1 MAPVTIPP
9 TEEARTVFRRLGY
22 AISEEDSEF
31 VAERKWR
38 RVRVTPLCADD
49 AKKPESV
56 LGEESDEGLRLRC
69 FVTWM
74 QCTGELREY
83 LRSVKPPYD
92 WAIIGVEEDDD
103 EAFEVVHPD
112 TTLAPA

>member
-22 AISEEDSEF
+22 AIREEGSEF

-38 RVRVTPLCADD
+38 RVRVTPLCAED
-49 AKKPESV
+49 AREPEPV
-56 LGEESDEGLRLRC
+56 LGAESDEGLRLRC

-83 LRSVKPPYD
+83 LRSAKPPYD

-103 EAFEVVHPD
+103 DAFEVVHPD

>member
-22 AISEEDSEF
+22 AIAEDGSEF

-49 AKKPESV
+49 AREPEPV
-56 LGEESDEGLRLRC
+56 LSDETAGPRLRC

-83 LRSVKPPYD
+83 LQRVKPPYD
-92 WAIIGVEEDDD
+92 WAIIGIEEDDD
-103 EAFEVVHPD
+103 EAFEVVHPE

>member
-9 TEEARTVFRRLGY
+9 TEAARTVFRRLGY
-22 AISEEDSEF
+22 AISDEGNEF

-38 RVRVTPLCADD
+38 RVRVTPLCVDD
-49 AKKPESV
+49 ATDPASA
-56 LGEESDEGLRLRC
+56 LEGDDDGFRLRC

-74 QCTGELREY
+74 ECTGELREY
-83 LRSVKPPYD
+83 LRSAKPPYD
-92 WAIIGVEEDDD
+92 WAIIGIEDDD
-103 EAFEVVHPD
+103 DETFEVVHPD

>member
-9 TEEARTVFRRLGY
+9 TEEARNVFRRLGY
-22 AISEEDSEF
+22 AIDESGSEF

-49 AKKPESV
+49 ATEPGAVLAAEST
-56 LGEESDEGLRLRC
+56 EGPRLRC

-74 QCTGELREY
+74 QCTGALREY
-83 LRSVKPPYD
+83 LQAAKPPYD
-92 WAIIGVEEDDD
+92 WAIIGIEEDDN
-103 EAFEVVHPD
+103 EAFEVVHPE

>member
-22 AISEEDSEF
+22 AIDEMGSEF

-49 AKKPESV
+49 ATEPEPV
-56 LGEESDEGLRLRC
+56 LGSESTEGPGLRC

-74 QCTGELREY
+74 QCTGALREY
-83 LRSVKPPYD
+83 LQTTKPPYD
-92 WAIIGVEEDDD
+92 WAIIGIEEDDE
-103 EAFEVVHPD
+103 EAFEVVHPE